1 MSEQNN
7 TEQQAQQPVFA
18 IQKIYTRNI
27 SLECPNS
34 PGIFT
39 VEFKPQLE
47 VDLNV
52 TSEVLE
58 PEMGLFHVVVR
69 GTVTTKVDDHVAFLV
84 EVDQA
89 GIFVIQGYAE
99 QETHY
104 ILGVHCPNILF
115 PYLREAVSELVV
127 RAGFPQLLL
136 EPVNFEVMYT
146 EQMQQQ
152 AQPEDG
158 QTAQ

>member
-1 MSEQNN
+1 MTEA
-7 TEQQAQQPVFA
+7 TEQQQQPVFA
-18 IQKIYTRNI
+18 IQKIYNRNI

-52 TSEVLE
+52 SSEVLE
-58 PEMGLFHVVVR
+58 SEMGLYHVVVR
-69 GTVTTKVDDHVAFLV
+69 VTVTTKVDEHVAFLV

-89 GIFVIQGYAE
+89 GIFVIQGYE
-99 QETHY
+99 DKEVHY
-104 ILGVHCPNILF
+104 LLGVHAPNILF
-115 PYLREAVSELVV
+115 PYAREAVSDLVT

-136 EPVNFEVMYT
+136 EPVNFEVMYR
-146 EQMQQQ
+146 EQMAKQQGT
-152 AQPEDG
+152 ET
-158 QTAQ
+158 TAQ